1 MSTPARRRP
10 GRPRKMP
17 AEQQRELILRGARS
31 VFASVGRWAATIE
44 QIAETSGVTR
54 QAVYEQFGSKEALF
68 DATVHQLLSE
78 ELLAAVGPLPEAE
91 VETRRGWAF
100 HMLAVVYTVF
110 RDEPETFALFK
121 EAQRVGH
128 PEATPFLDSLR
139 VMYADTLRVVYP
151 DPELGHAADVVA
163 GMVIGMVEA
172 LLTMDHPRGAPS
184 TDTVVDLVREFVQ
197 GGMGRLQQFPGLVDA
212 LR

>member
-17 AEQQRELILRGARS
+17 AEEQRELILRGARTA
-31 VFASVGRWAATIE
+31 FAGVGRSAATIE

-54 QAVYEQFGSKEALF
+54 QAVYEQFGGKDALF
-68 DATVHQLLSE
+68 DATVHQLLA

-100 HMLAVVYTVF
+100 HMLAVVYTMF
-110 RDEPETFALFK
+110 RDVPETFALFK
-121 EAQRVGH
+121 EAQRVGN
-128 PEATPFLDSLR
+128 PEATPFLDKLR

-151 DPELGHAADVVA
+151 DPELGHTADVVA

-172 LLTMDHPRGAPS
+172 LLTMDHPRGAPG
-184 TDTVVDLVREFVQ
+184 TDIAVDLIREFVQ
-197 GGMGRLQQFPGLVDA
+197 GGIGRLRESPGLVEA